1 MKTFKTILI
10 ALLAVVSVSSCMKD
24 DNTYD
29 DSYEKEIARR
39 DSIFKDQ
46 KDDLEAYAAEHF
58 GENKKFDEKSGI
70 WYEVLEPATE
80 PADFEYTI
88 RGNGYLPVKATV
100 KYKGYLMDGTVFDE
114 KLTDPVLIEI
124 FSRSTYEPGPVACW
138 FYAFYPKTTDANM
151 QFSGLVEKGLRKGN
165 KIRFITSSIWGY
177 DNQTNVPKI
186 PANSPL
192 IFEISVV
199 KVENAM

>member
-114 KLTDPVLIEI
+114 KLTDPVSMDIYSTNTSSI
-124 FSRSTYEPGPVACW
+124 FACW
-138 FYAFYPKTTDANM
+138 IYAFYPKTTDANM
-151 QFSGLVEKGLRKGN
+151 QFSGLVEKGLRAGN
-165 KIRFITSSIWGY
+165 KIRFISSSIWAQ
-177 DNQTNVPKI
+177 DNKGNEKLPANVPVV
-186 PANSPL
+186 
-192 IFEISVV
+192 FEITVN